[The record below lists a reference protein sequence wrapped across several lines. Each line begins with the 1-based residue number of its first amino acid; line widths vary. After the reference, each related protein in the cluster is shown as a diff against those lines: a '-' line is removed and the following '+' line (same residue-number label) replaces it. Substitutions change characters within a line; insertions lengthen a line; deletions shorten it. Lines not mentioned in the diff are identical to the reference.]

1 MFQILKVE
9 TGQSYAQA
17 YEKTNVNRNGYH
29 ANNQF
34 RKFPPLMADGRTVTA
49 SWQPNSEINN
59 RLLQENNIQSNWQ
72 YRKFMTQNGNEIRE
86 QMFQNALNDN
96 GYVPTPSIS
105 KTDFLASTGLSD
117 LKDQYLTKEQ
127 LHSKMTIPSLTQAQL
142 IQMQQQAM

>member
-1 MFQILKVE
+1 MVQNLKVE
-9 TGQSYAQA
+9 TGLSYARA

-29 ANNQF
+29 TNNQF
-34 RKFPPLMADGRTVTA
+34 QKFPPFMSDGRTVTA
-49 SWQPNSEINN
+49 SWQPNSEIND

-72 YRKFMTQNGNEIRE
+72 YRKFMIQNGNEIRE

-96 GYVPTPSIS
+96 GYVPTSSIS

-127 LHSKMTIPSLTQAQL
+127 LNSKMTIPSLTQAQV
-142 IQMQQQAM
+142 IQIQQQA